1 MGRYCSLSV
10 WNDDVQNFA
19 STVRSKGFS
28 LSLFGSLIRDWL
40 NFRLV
45 YDGLRVAEWSAD
57 LRAKA
62 VKLHAWTK
70 GLGRS
75 GFRGAHEAAA
85 GLVTI

>member
-1 MGRYCSLSV
+1 MGRFCSLSV
-10 WNDDVQNFA
+10 WKDDVHTFA
-19 STVRSKGFS
+19 SAVRSQGFS
-28 LSLFGSLIRDWL
+28 LSLFGGLIRNWL
-40 NFRLV
+40 RFHFV

-57 LRAKA
+57 LRAKF